1 MLTEISGKFHLDG
14 TTSSDDSVCLDSS
27 QYDHD
32 SIIKGAGSLLDV
44 LRGAT
49 SDDNCDRFSLGAL
62 SEHIISLATKLDFFE
77 LTAGT
82 ENIII
87 EAISSGL
94 QDSTGCLAYALQIFL
109 RDTTCAENA
118 SVCEVLGGQVTDWE
132 L

>member
-1 MLTEISGKFHLDG
+1 MLTEMSGKFHFDG
-14 TTSSDDSVCLDSS
+14 TASSDDSVCLDSS

-32 SIIKGAGSLLDV
+32 SIIKGAGSLLNV

-49 SDDNCDRFSLGAL
+49 SDDNCDRFSRGAL

-94 QDSTGCLAYALQIFL
+94 QDSTGCLAYAL
-109 RDTTCAENA
+109 
-118 SVCEVLGGQVTDWE
+118 
-132 L
+132 